1 MLLLWVSVDFL
12 LLWQDTEI
20 KNSKEKV
27 CFDFWFLRFLCMAG
41 WSVGFGPLMR
51 RQYTMLEAPNEE
63 TTILMEASMER

>member
-1 MLLLWVSVDFL
+1 
-12 LLWQDTEI
+12 
-20 KNSKEKV
+20 
-27 CFDFWFLRFLCMAG
+27 MAG